1 MFQLGQEKTGDHR
14 NECSCIRNPMWGGS
28 LLNWVEL
35 MQPAFFLGGDQ
46 QDLTGRTVGKE
57 SREPS
62 KVKCPWMY
70 HMIITYSILGFF
82 VLFKDL
88 LSLLRALNFS
98 LRIFCSCQAPMAH
111 ACNPSYPGRVA
122 HLQFEAGLG
131 K

>member
-70 HMIITYSILGFF
+70 HIYLLDDNH
-82 VLFKDL
+82 LFNSGL
-88 LSLLRALNFS
+88 
-98 LRIFCSCQAPMAH
+98 FCSFQRFA
-111 ACNPSYPGRVA
+111 
-122 HLQFEAGLG
+122 
-131 K
+131 